1 MAFNTAKPKRIFLE
15 PIFAGKTPQWSY
27 TPTQVMRMTTIT
39 PGAAGAS
46 NSLIP
51 AGFITWPLPCR
62 IILERFEL
70 SAMQTD
76 PGLTDSQRVACRMRI
91 EAPPLGWV
99 DSVAPGF
106 PDPAQLLLD
115 GYTYPT
121 ASIEVEFSADETLR
135 DYRGAEIVLVPQVY
149 DIRFEAN
156 GVFLAGDTVRFSL
169 AIFYRLSFLHP

>member
-1 MAFNTAKPKRIFLE
+1 MAFNTAKPKSIFLE

-27 TPTQVMRMTTIT
+27 TPTQVMRMTTVT
-39 PGAAGAS
+39 PGAPGPT
-46 NSLIP
+46 NLLIP
-51 AGFITWPLPCR
+51 GGFITWPLPCR

-70 SAMQTD
+70 TSMQTD
-76 PGLTDSQRVACRMRI
+76 AGLTDSQRVAGRMRI

-106 PDPAQLLLD
+106 PDPASLLLD

-121 ASIEVEFSADETLR
+121 NSIEVEFAADETLR

-149 DIRFEAN
+149 DIRLEAL
-156 GVFLAGDTVRFSL
+156 GLFIAGDTVRFSL
-169 AIFYRLSFLHP
+169 AIFYRLSFLQP